1 MSQSSDIN
9 WRPSCLVADSASD
22 TLTRAQHASFFAAH
36 WFGWWILLDVH
47 LTSLYVCCY
56 WQPAQRRRRRRR
68 RGSTVASWDRNLT
81 SLFFFP
87 LPFSFSSLREATRLL
102 PCTDTCTRS
111 HAHFAKSRIDKR
123 GEQSKQH
130 DFKKNTTSIIYSCA
144 LHVCSD
150 LN

>member
-1 MSQSSDIN
+1 MKFDLTNQTWLLGIGRFRISCWFTFCDMMSQSSDIN

-81 SLFFFP
+81 SLFFP
-87 LPFSFSSLREATRLL
+87 
-102 PCTDTCTRS
+102 PCFFFLVSQRS
-111 HAHFAKSRIDKR
+111 HAFAAVHRHMQP
-123 GEQSKQH
+123 QSCTLCQIK
-130 DFKKNTTSIIYSCA
+130 DS
-144 LHVCSD
+144 
-150 LN
+150 